1 MKLNKESVAKEFNNY
16 FSKIVDSLHL
26 YKIPVGPNR
35 QYTDEIGNIISKFKT
50 CPSIEKMKKHFK
62 IKDNFSL
69 RLTNKDEIVH
79 ISN

>member
-35 QYTDEIGNIISKFKT
+35 
-50 CPSIEKMKKHFK
+50 
-62 IKDNFSL
+62 
-69 RLTNKDEIVH
+69 
-79 ISN
+79 